1 MAAPTTWRACN
12 GIVKHGAAAV
22 ANLRGYSI
30 NVTTADIDSSEMG
43 NCTSRTEP
51 GRRST
56 TGQIRVLL
64 NVVDDAAQAAMLAAI
79 TSGAT
84 AALVLQPFGATVGLP
99 EATSTAARI
108 GGYALDADVDGLLD
122 ITFDYALDN
131 DDFAWANIV

>member
-1 MAAPTTWRACN
+1 MAAPTSWRACN
-12 GIVKHGAAAV
+12 GIVKHGASAV
-22 ANLRGYSI
+22 ANLRGYSV

-43 NCTSRTEP
+43 SCTSRTEP

-56 TGQIRVLL
+56 TGQVRVLL

-84 AALVLQPFGATVGLP
+84 AAMTLQPFGATVGLP
-99 EATSTAARI
+99 EATTAAARI

-122 ITFDYALDN
+122 ITFDYSLDN
-131 DDFAWANIV
+131 DDFDWANIV